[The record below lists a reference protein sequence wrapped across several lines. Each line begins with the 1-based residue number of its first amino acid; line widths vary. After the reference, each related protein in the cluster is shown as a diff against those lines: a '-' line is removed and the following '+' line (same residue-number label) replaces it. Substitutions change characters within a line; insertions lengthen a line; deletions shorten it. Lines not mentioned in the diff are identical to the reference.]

1 MIKKDKN
8 KYEKG
13 HTFYYS
19 DPLNDDFEENTL
31 KRVDLPK
38 DFKYLNKNIFA
49 RFLSFLIYYGL
60 CKTILG
66 SITFFRGTKVVG
78 KEKLKKLK
86 KEGAFVYSNH
96 TSFFDVFDKQC
107 LALGAKRCD
116 ILGYTDALSFPWF
129 IRKICLLI
137 GYVPLPTSIK
147 DYKKFDEYLQVRIK
161 EEKKW
166 LIIYP
171 EAHIWPLYTGLR
183 EFPSVSFKYPAKF
196 SLPVVPICTCYRKV
210 RGFKK
215 PKPTLFILDP
225 IYPKKDLSINE
236 NKEYLRDECF
246 KNMKKC
252 IEENSTYAYY
262 NYIYREKENDKQI

>member
-1 MIKKDKN
+1 MIGKK
-8 KYEKG
+8 
-13 HTFYYS
+13 
-19 DPLNDDFEENTL
+19 
-31 KRVDLPK
+31 
-38 DFKYLNKNIFA
+38 
-49 RFLSFLIYYGL
+49 
-60 CKTILG
+60 
-66 SITFFRGTKVVG
+66 
-78 KEKLKKLK
+78 
-86 KEGAFVYSNH
+86 
-96 TSFFDVFDKQC
+96 
-107 LALGAKRCD
+107 
-116 ILGYTDALSFPWF
+116 FPWF

-161 EEKKW
+161 EEKKR

-183 EFPSVSFKYPAKF
+183 EFPSVSFKYPA
-196 SLPVVPICTCYRKV
+196 
-210 RGFKK
+210 
-215 PKPTLFILDP
+215 KPTLFILDP